1 MSVWIPSEKCL
12 IVGDVVGT
20 EFPNMFPLAGFNVR
34 IDLMKWVSSVR
45 KLLWNL
51 PNPKHLLSST
61 NSIIGDELKTRQTMT
76 QFADALQFVH
86 DQTVRLLNDGYEV
99 DEVVDIMKR
108 KALPISGD
116 LLAYTKGDLEWA
128 VRGVVNFYL
137 GWFSGYIDE
146 LFPLTHSKKLKYL
159 NELLS
164 GKYRKRGWVRMYNR
178 ARIGL
183 YRSSRQSKNKN
194 GTANLDELT
203 WSLQLSMWAAEISG
217 AKKAIKLTN
226 QVIDALIQ
234 ARGRNKLAKN
244 VYTFYA
250 NRCLLEKKIVYFNA
264 NKNLPTD
271 QLLKVLPLRFRAENC
286 DLNLVIKVFFE
297 LSDGEHMEEAVFVLR
312 NCVVE
317 KIDAE
322 LNTGAYNL
330 HMQTTSD
337 VFRKVLMRK
346 INVDALSS
354 LQVVFK
360 SGTVDD
366 LKLFLSFFDP

>member
-250 NRCLLEKKIVYFNA
+250 NRCLLEKKIVHFNA
-264 NKNLPTD
+264 NQNLPTD